1 MKTLQLGLSVF
12 FSIFLLSSSMLA
24 TPQQSVITQ
33 ANTDRLAAEKAVA
46 EAEKLTQ
53 EGQGTAV
60 SKRLAIEKYLEALQ
74 IYKNLPAS
82 EASAREVR
90 LQLAAI
96 LKKIGRL
103 YQSLGEAEQA
113 LVYYNQAVPIFAE
126 LGEVLLQARTLHDL
140 GMLYNVFGERQKV
153 LDYLEA
159 AQRLYQQVGDT
170 AGVGLT
176 FSNMGWIHYFFL
188 GARQKGIELYEQAL
202 KVYQKAGDRRGES
215 VTLSLLAWAYYGL
228 GNNEQAL
235 NYYKQAIE
243 VARQVGYKSGEARA
257 SIYISQVYEALGK
270 KQQALDALMTA
281 EKLYQ
286 ELGNSLELA
295 RVYRHLGEVYWEFE
309 ELQKAL
315 RFYEKSV
322 SIYRELGERIDEGI
336 VLSEMG
342 RLYNSMDKPQQA
354 LDTLNQSLSVTKAT
368 RDRYGEADNL
378 YEIARI
384 EGAQNNL
391 AESLIKMESSIKIT
405 EDLRTSVS
413 SQNLRTSFFSMRED
427 RYEFYIDLLMK
438 LHKNNPSAG
447 YDAKALHASE
457 RSRARSLLEL
467 LAEAKADIR
476 SSANTEL
483 LERESAIGKQINEL
497 EKRQVE
503 LLDSQPTPEQITAL
517 ETELFKLYQQYEEI
531 KAEIKATSP
540 SYAAITQPQPLTLSE
555 IQSTLLDENTILLEY
570 SLGEERSY
578 LWAVTKTSINSYE
591 LPKQADIEKAV
602 QRFQQEE
609 LVPIRMRPAQGV
621 LAVDILSQILL
632 KPVAKQLENKRL
644 AIVADGR
651 LQTIPFSALVIP
663 RESQTQNT
671 FVPLMMQHEIVNLP
685 SASTL
690 AVLRNQVRG
699 RQLAPKTIAV
709 LADPVFGKNDG
720 RLDRNTVNSN
730 NDIIPN
736 LENLPITQVELKD
749 ALRDAGIKLTRL
761 SGTRIEA
768 EAIMALVPE
777 AERIQ
782 FLDFQANKTSAI
794 NPNLAQYRII
804 HFATHGI
811 LNTAR
816 PELSGI
822 VMSLVDEQGIPQNG
836 FLRLSDIFNLHLPA
850 ELVVLSA
857 CQTGQ
862 GQEVKG
868 EGIIGLTRG
877 FMYAGAARVLV
888 SLWKVDDQATAE
900 LMKRFYRGMLQEK
913 LTPAAALRQA
923 QVEMSQIPQW
933 SSPYYWAAF
942 VLQGEWL

>member
-1 MKTLQLGLSVF
+1 
-12 FSIFLLSSSMLA
+12 MLA

>member
-1 MKTLQLGLSVF
+1 MRTFQLGLAVF
-12 FSIFLLSSSMLA
+12 FSILLLSETVFA
-24 TPQQSVITQ
+24 NPQRPVIIQ
-33 ANTDRLAAEKAVA
+33 ANTNYSTGEKAVA
-46 EAEKLTQ
+46 EAEKLPP
-53 EGQGTAV
+53 QGTAI
-60 SKRLAIEKYLEALQ
+60 SKRQAIEKYLEVLQ
-74 IYKNLPAS
+74 SYKNLPVSKAS
-82 EASAREVR
+82 VREVR
-90 LQLAAI
+90 FQFAI
-96 LKKIGRL
+96 ILRRIGKL
-103 YQSLGEAEQA
+103 YQSLGESEQA
-113 LVYYNQAVPIFAE
+113 LAYYNQALPIFTE
-126 LGEVLLQARTLHDL
+126 LGEIYQQAKTLHDL

-159 AQRLYQQVGDT
+159 AQRLYQRIGDA

-202 KVYQKAGDRRGES
+202 KVYQKAGDRTGES
-215 VTLSLLAWAYYGL
+215 NTLAQIAWGYYGL
-228 GNNEQAL
+228 GEHQQAL

-243 VARQVGYKSGEARA
+243 VARQADYKSGEASA

-270 KQQALDALMTA
+270 KQLALDALMRA
-281 EKLYQ
+281 QKLYH
-286 ELGNSLELA
+286 ELGNRSELA
-295 RVYRHLGEVYWEFE
+295 RVYRHFGAVYWTFDEAHKAVEF
-309 ELQKAL
+309 KK
-315 RFYEKSV
+315 KSV
-322 SIYRELGERIDEGI
+322 SIYRQLGERIDEGI
-336 VLSEMG
+336 LLSEIG
-342 RLYNSMDKPQQA
+342 LLYSSMNQPLQA
-354 LDTLNQSLSVTKAT
+354 LDALNQSLLVTKAT
-368 RDRYGEADNL
+368 RDRYGEADKL

-384 EGAQNNL
+384 ESERNKLTEAL
-391 AESLIKMESSIKIT
+391 EKMEASIKIT

-413 SQNLRTSFFSMRED
+413 SQNLRTSFFSMRRD
-427 RYEFYIDLLMK
+427 RYEFYIDLLMR
-438 LHKNNPSAG
+438 LHKNNPSVG
-447 YDAKALHASE
+447 YAAKAFHASE

-467 LAEAKADIR
+467 LAEAKADLR
-476 SSANTEL
+476 SSVNTEL
-483 LERESAIGKQINEL
+483 LQQESIISKQIDEL

-503 LLDSQPTPEQITAL
+503 LLNDRYTPEQATAL
-517 ETELFKLYQQYEEI
+517 ETELFQLYQKYEEI
-531 KAEIKATSP
+531 KAEIKETNP
-540 SYAAITQPQPLTLSE
+540 SYAAIAQPQPLSLSE
-555 IQSTLLDENTILLEY
+555 IQSTLLDDNTLLLEY

-602 QRFQQEE
+602 QRFQQQE

-621 LAVDILSQILL
+621 LAVDTISKILL

-644 AIVADGR
+644 LIVADGR

-663 RESQTQNT
+663 EKSQHQNG
-671 FVPLMMQHEIVNLP
+671 FVPLMTQHEIVNLP

-690 AVLRNQVRG
+690 AVLRNQVKA
-699 RQLAPKTIAV
+699 RQIAPKTIAV

-720 RLDRNTVNSN
+720 RLKNNTANSSN
-730 NDIIPN
+730 GTIPS
-736 LENLPITQVELKD
+736 LENVPITEVELKD
-749 ALRDAGIKLTRL
+749 SLRDAGINLTRL
-761 SGTRIEA
+761 LGTRTEA
-768 EAIMALVPE
+768 EAIMALVPDT
-777 AERIQ
+777 ERTQ
-782 FLDFQANKTSAI
+782 FLDFQANKASAT
-794 NPNLAQYRII
+794 NPDLAQYRII

-811 LNTAR
+811 LNTVR
-816 PELSGI
+816 PELSGV

-836 FLRLSDIFNLHLPA
+836 FLRLRDIFNLNLPA

-923 QVEMSQIPQW
+923 QMEMSQIPQW

-942 VLQGEWL
+942 VLQGEWR